1 MSKSHGCFARDS
13 AMDVASARGVSSHPP
28 CIRTLCSESTLIMFV
43 KRNLFFLG
51 ITVFFFSLNHV
62 LRLWKTNLFITV
74 ILDSEILISRDKVC
88 CFGRI
93 SNGMTSLSTSLHAA
107 PKGKFMGEARRNDV
121 QWSTRSLRCD
131 PFKAHD
137 KKSQRLSDSA
147 RGITVRSDLSG
158 AATPE
163 SSCPQPEI
171 KLSSRLR
178 GICFCVVAAISA
190 IFLIV
195 LMIVGHPFV
204 LLFDRY
210 RRKFHH
216 FIAKIWASIS
226 IYPFYKIEIKGL
238 ENLPSSD
245 TPAVYVSNHQSFLD
259 IYTLLSLGKCFK
271 FISKTGIFVIP
282 IIGWAMSMMGVVPLK
297 RMDPRSQVDC
307 LKRCMELLKKGA
319 SVFFFPE
326 GTRSKDGRLGP
337 FKKGAFTVAAKTGV
351 PVVPITLMGTGQIM
365 PTGSEGILNNGS
377 VRVIIHKPIHGSKAD
392 VLCNEARNKIA
403 ESMNLLSN

>member
-1 MSKSHGCFARDS
+1 MSANLTHVFCSRDS
-13 AMDVASARGVSSHPP
+13 AMDVASARSISSHPP
-28 CIRTLCSESTLIMFV
+28 YY
-43 KRNLFFLG
+43 RNL
-51 ITVFFFSLNHV
+51 ICSSQSSLI
-62 LRLWKTNLFITV
+62 R
-74 ILDSEILISRDKVC
+74 ISKDKVC

-93 SNGMTSLSTSLHAA
+93 SNGMASFSTSLHAV
-107 PKGKFMGEARRNDV
+107 PSGKNLSETRRTGFQLCN
-121 QWSTRSLRCD
+121 RSLSWD
-131 PFKAHD
+131 PYRFHD
-137 KKSQRLSDSA
+137 KKSHRLSELA
-147 RGITVRSDLSG
+147 RTVTVRSDLSG

-163 SSCPQPEI
+163 ASYPEPEI

-178 GICFCVVAAISA
+178 GVGFCVVAGVSA
-190 IFLIV
+190 IVLIV
-195 LMIVGHPFV
+195 LMLVGHPFV

-226 IYPFYKIEIKGL
+226 IYPFYKITIEGL

-245 TPAVYVSNHQSFLD
+245 TAAVYVSNHQSFLD
-259 IYTLLSLGKCFK
+259 IYTLLSLGKSFK

-297 RMDPRSQVDC
+297 RMDPRSQMDC

-326 GTRSKDGRLGP
+326 GTRSKDGQLGP
-337 FKKGAFTVAAKTGV
+337 FKKGAFSVAAKTGV
-351 PVVPITLMGTGQIM
+351 PVVPITLMGTGKIM
-365 PTGSEGILNNGS
+365 PTGSEGILNHGE

-392 VLCNEARNKIA
+392 VLCKEARSKIA
-403 ESMNLLSN
+403 ESMDLLS

>member
-1 MSKSHGCFARDS
+1 
-13 AMDVASARGVSSHPP
+13 MDVASARSISSHPP
-28 CIRTLCSESTLIMFV
+28 FYGNPICSSQSSLIR
-43 KRNLFFLG
+43 
-51 ITVFFFSLNHV
+51 
-62 LRLWKTNLFITV
+62 
-74 ILDSEILISRDKVC
+74 ISRDKVC

-93 SNGMTSLSTSLHAA
+93 SNGMVSFSTSPHAVPGGKSLGQA
-107 PKGKFMGEARRNDV
+107 RGKGV
-121 QWSTRSLRCD
+121 QWCTRSLRWG
-131 PFKAHD
+131 PYRFHD
-137 KKSQRLSDSA
+137 KKSHSSSELA
-147 RGITVRSDLSG
+147 RTITVRSDLLLSG

-163 SSCPQPEI
+163 SSYPEPEI

-178 GICFCVVAAISA
+178 GICFCVVAGISA

-226 IYPFYKIEIKGL
+226 VYPFYKINIEGL

-245 TPAVYVSNHQSFLD
+245 TAAVYVSNHQSFLD
-259 IYTLLSLGKCFK
+259 IYTLLSLGKSFK

-297 RMDPRSQVDC
+297 RMDTRSQLDC

-337 FKKGAFTVAAKTGV
+337 FKVNAISRLFIRFWYV
-351 PVVPITLMGTGQIM
+351 
-365 PTGSEGILNNGS
+365 
-377 VRVIIHKPIHGSKAD
+377 
-392 VLCNEARNKIA
+392 C
-403 ESMNLLSN
+403 

>member
-1 MSKSHGCFARDS
+1 ME
-13 AMDVASARGVSSHPP
+13 VASVQGHVSSSHLPYYRKP
-28 CIRTLCSESTLIMFV
+28 ICSSQSSLIRKSPV
-43 KRNLFFLG
+43 KRCCLG
-51 ITVFFFSLNHV
+51 RV
-62 LRLWKTNLFITV
+62 
-74 ILDSEILISRDKVC
+74 
-88 CFGRI
+88 
-93 SNGMTSLSTSLHAA
+93 SNGMVSLSTSLHA
-107 PKGKFMGEARRNDV
+107 GSRGNFTGETRCNGV
-121 QWSTRSLRCD
+121 QWCNRSLRWD
-131 PFKAHD
+131 PNKFHD
-137 KKSQRLSDSA
+137 KKSYRLSELA
-147 RGITVRSDLSG
+147 RSITVRSDLSG

-163 SSCPQPEI
+163 ASYPEPEI

-178 GICFCVVAAISA
+178 GICFCVVAAVSA

-195 LMIVGHPFV
+195 LMFIGHPFV

-216 FIAKIWASIS
+216 FIAKLWASIS
-226 IYPFYKIEIKGL
+226 IYPFYKIDIEGL

-259 IYTLLSLGKCFK
+259 IYTLLSLGKSFK

-282 IIGWAMSMMGVVPLK
+282 VIGWAMSMMGVVPLK

-307 LKRCMELLKKGA
+307 LKRCMELVKKGA

-351 PVVPITLMGTGQIM
+351 PVVPITLMGTGEIM
-365 PTGSEGILNNGS
+365 PTGSEGILNHGN

-403 ESMNLLSN
+403 ESMNQLS